1 MRAMLFRSVSP
12 LLSLLIA
19 SCGLAPQPSLPKG
32 DGPGLVA
39 FDADAPVGAMQW
51 QRPQWEVGDT
61 FTLLRGGK
69 QRVTFTVAEK
79 DESGYRLVDDS
90 GNAHER
96 SLDLA
101 MRAEFRKGED
111 EPSHELTPEDV
122 RFHWPLWVGKSW
134 TCRYVDRTAGGP
146 SLPIETVYVVEDLD
160 RVSTPAGAFDA
171 LRIVRRSRRCDAD
184 GFLDRCNVI
193 WYAPSVGSEVRQ
205 ALGDTVVELVASSQK
220 APPTDATK

>member
-1 MRAMLFRSVSP
+1 MLLRPFAP
-12 LLSLLIA
+12 LLPLLIA
-19 SCGLAPQPSLPKG
+19 SCGLAPEPSLQKTE
-32 DGPGLVA
+32 GPGLVA
-39 FDADAPVGAMQW
+39 FDADAPTGATQW
-51 QRPQWEVGDT
+51 QRPQWQVGDT

-69 QRVTFTVAEK
+69 QRVTFTVVEK
-79 DESGYRLVDDS
+79 DESGYRLTDDS

-111 EPSHELTPEDV
+111 EPSHELLPEDV

-134 TCRYVDRTAGGP
+134 TCRYADRTAGGQ

-171 LRIVRRSRRCDAD
+171 LRIVRRSRRCDGD

-193 WYAPSVGSEVRQ
+193 WYAPSIGSELRQ
-205 ALGDTVVELVASSQK
+205 ALGDTVVELVAYSRQEP
-220 APPTDATK
+220 AADAAK

>member
-1 MRAMLFRSVSP
+1 
-12 LLSLLIA
+12 LLIA

-122 RFHWPLWVGKSW
+122 RFHWPL
-134 TCRYVDRTAGGP
+134 
-146 SLPIETVYVVEDLD
+146 
-160 RVSTPAGAFDA
+160 
-171 LRIVRRSRRCDAD
+171 
-184 GFLDRCNVI
+184 
-193 WYAPSVGSEVRQ
+193 
-205 ALGDTVVELVASSQK
+205 
-220 APPTDATK
+220 

>member
-1 MRAMLFRSVSP
+1 MLFRSVSP

-193 WYAPSVGSEVRQ
+193 WYAPSIGSELRQ
-205 ALGDTVVELVASSQK
+205 ALGDTVVELVAYSRQEP
-220 APPTDATK
+220 AADAAK